1 MKEKKMWIILISL
14 VLVLAL
20 FTGCAK
26 TEGPAETTPSVTDP
40 VSVITEPSQAPEDPT
55 ITVTD
60 MKGREITLDA
70 PASRVVALTAAD
82 CEILFA
88 IGAGE
93 ALVGRGEYCDYPAQ
107 VLEVPAVQSGFETN
121 LEQIINLNPQVIFMS
136 TMAQSEDQASALEA
150 AGIRVVVSEAN
161 DIEGVYTAISMIGTI
176 MGKDQEAVEVI
187 SSMKETFEAVSQKA
201 GSLAGTSIYFEVSP
215 LEWGLWTAGQDT
227 FMDEIARI
235 IGLDNI
241 FSDVAGWGE
250 ISEEA
255 VLERDPDYILTIAM
269 YFGTGPKPVDEI
281 VGRPG
286 WQSISAVQTGSILN
300 LPDDELSRPGP
311 RLAEGAQI
319 LFDFI
324 LERQAALED
333 AA

>member
-1 MKEKKMWIILISL
+1 MKEKKIWIILISL

-26 TEGPAETTPSVTDP
+26 TDGPQGTDPSDSGTKPVVTD
-40 VSVITEPSQAPEDPT
+40 PSQAPEDPS

-93 ALVGRGEYCDYPAQ
+93 TLVGRGEYCDYPAQ

-121 LEQIINLNPQVIFMS
+121 LEQIISLNPQVIFMS
-136 TMAQSEDQASALEA
+136 TMSQSEAQAKALEE
-150 AGIRVVVSEAN
+150 AGIKVVVSEAN
-161 DIEGVYTAISMIGTI
+161 DIQGVYTAISLIGKI
-176 MGKDQEAVEVI
+176 MGKDQEAEEVI
-187 SSMKETFEAVSQKA
+187 SSMKETFEDVAQKA
-201 GSLAGTSIYFEVSP
+201 ASFSGTSIYFEVSP
-215 LEWGLWTAGQDT
+215 LEWGLWTAGQGT
-227 FMDEIARI
+227 FMDEIAQI
-235 IGLDNI
+235 MGLDNI
-241 FSDVAGWGE
+241 FSDVEGWGE

-255 VLERDPDYILTIAM
+255 VLDRNPDFILTIAM
-269 YFGTGPKPVDEI
+269 YLGTGPKPVEEI
-281 VGRPG
+281 MGRPG
-286 WQSISAVQTGSILN
+286 WQSVRAVQTGSILN
-300 LPDDELSRPGP
+300 LANDELSRPGP
-311 RLAEGAQI
+311 RLAEGAKI

-324 LERQAALED
+324 LAQEALDEAA
-333 AA
+333 

>member
-1 MKEKKMWIILISL
+1 MKQKKSWIILISL

-26 TEGPAETTPSVTDP
+26 TDEPQGTDPSESGTKPVVTD
-40 VSVITEPSQAPEDPT
+40 PSQAPEDSS

-93 ALVGRGEYCDYPAQ
+93 TLVGRGEYCDYPAQ

-121 LEQIINLNPQVIFMS
+121 LEQIISLNPQVIFMS
-136 TMAQSEDQASALEA
+136 TMSQSEAQAKALEE
-150 AGIRVVVSEAN
+150 AGIKVVVSEAN
-161 DIEGVYTAISMIGTI
+161 DIAGVYTAIGMIGKI
-176 MGKDQEAVEVI
+176 MGKDMEAEDVI
-187 SSMKETFEAVSQKA
+187 ASMKRTFEAVSLQA
-201 GSLAGTSIYFEVSP
+201 ANLSGTSIYFEVSP
-215 LEWGLWTAGQDT
+215 LEWGLWTAGQGT
-227 FMDEIARI
+227 FMDEIAQI

-241 FSDVAGWGE
+241 FSDVEGWGE

-255 VLERDPDYILTIAM
+255 VLDRRPDFILTIGM
-269 YFGTGPKPVDEI
+269 YFGSGPTPVEEI
-281 VGRPG
+281 MGRPG
-286 WQSISAVQTGSILN
+286 WQSVRAVQTGSILN
-300 LPDDELSRPGP
+300 LANDERSRPGP
-311 RLAEGAQI
+311 RLADGAKM

-324 LERQAALED
+324 LDQVVLDEAA
-333 AA
+333 

>member
-1 MKEKKMWIILISL
+1 MKQKKSWIILISL

-26 TEGPAETTPSVTDP
+26 TDEPQGTDPSESGTKPVVTD
-40 VSVITEPSQAPEDPT
+40 PSQAPEDSS

-60 MKGREITLDA
+60 MKGREITLEA

-93 ALVGRGEYCDYPAQ
+93 TLVGRGEYCDYPAQ

-121 LEQIINLNPQVIFMS
+121 LEQIISLNPQVIFMS
-136 TMAQSEDQASALEA
+136 TMSQSEAQAKALEE
-150 AGIRVVVSEAN
+150 AGIKVVVSEAN
-161 DIEGVYTAISMIGTI
+161 DIAGVYTAIGMIGKI
-176 MGKDQEAVEVI
+176 MGKDMEAEDVI
-187 SSMKETFEAVSQKA
+187 ASMKRTFEAVSLQA
-201 GSLAGTSIYFEVSP
+201 ANLSGTSIYFEVSP
-215 LEWGLWTAGQDT
+215 LEWGLWTAGQGT
-227 FMDEIARI
+227 FMDEIAQI

-241 FSDVAGWGE
+241 FSDVEGWGE

-255 VLERDPDYILTIAM
+255 VLDRRPDFILTIGM
-269 YFGTGPKPVDEI
+269 YFGSGPTPVEEI
-281 VGRPG
+281 MGRPG
-286 WQSISAVQTGSILN
+286 WQSVRAVQTGSILN
-300 LPDDELSRPGP
+300 LANDELSRPGP
-311 RLAEGAQI
+311 RLADGAKM

-324 LERQAALED
+324 LDQVVLDEAA
-333 AA
+333 

>member
-1 MKEKKMWIILISL
+1 MKQKKSWIILISL

-26 TEGPAETTPSVTDP
+26 TDEPQGTDPSESGTKPVVTD
-40 VSVITEPSQAPEDPT
+40 PSQAPEDSS

-93 ALVGRGEYCDYPAQ
+93 TLVGRGEYCDYPAQ

-121 LEQIINLNPQVIFMS
+121 LEQIISLNPQVIFMS
-136 TMAQSEDQASALEA
+136 TMSQSEAQAKALEE
-150 AGIRVVVSEAN
+150 AGIKVVVSEAN
-161 DIEGVYTAISMIGTI
+161 DIAGVYTAIGMIGKI
-176 MGKDQEAVEVI
+176 MGKDMEAEDVI
-187 SSMKETFEAVSQKA
+187 ASMKRTFEAVSLQA
-201 GSLAGTSIYFEVSP
+201 ANLSGTSIYFEVSP
-215 LEWGLWTAGQDT
+215 LEWGLWTAGQGT
-227 FMDEIARI
+227 FMDEIAQI

-241 FSDVAGWGE
+241 FSDVEGWGE

-255 VLERDPDYILTIAM
+255 VLDRRPDFILTIGM
-269 YFGTGPKPVDEI
+269 YFGSGPTPVEEI
-281 VGRPG
+281 MGRPG
-286 WQSISAVQTGSILN
+286 WQSVRAVQTGSILN
-300 LPDDELSRPGP
+300 LANDELSRPGP
-311 RLAEGAQI
+311 RLADGAKM

-324 LERQAALED
+324 LDQVVLDEAA
-333 AA
+333 